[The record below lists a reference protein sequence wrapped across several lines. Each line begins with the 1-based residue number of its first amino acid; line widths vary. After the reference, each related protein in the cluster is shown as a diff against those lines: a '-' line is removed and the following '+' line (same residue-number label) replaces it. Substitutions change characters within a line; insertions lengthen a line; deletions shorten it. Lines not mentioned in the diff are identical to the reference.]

1 MCGIYGTTIPYD
13 DFLIRQKLRRVNFR
27 GPDYSAFERFDQVI
41 LGHNRLSII
50 DLDSRSNQPLTYQ
63 HLEIVFNGEIYNY
76 KELRAELT
84 KKGFAFRTNSDT
96 EVICA
101 AYLAYGNKCV
111 NHFNGMFAFVIY
123 NTREQTLF
131 GARDRLGKKPFY
143 YHLQEDGFEFA
154 SQPSQINLGN
164 DFTINQQAIE
174 SYLNWNYI
182 PEHLC
187 IYQGI
192 KKLKA
197 GHCFVYDIDSATLK
211 IDRYWDV
218 DFFWENKFKGDY
230 EEAKEELINILNNS
244 IKIRLNADVP
254 VGIFL
259 SGGIDSSLV
268 AGMASEVN
276 PKVKTFNISFNEK
289 MFDESNYA
297 AAVAA
302 HFKTDHHTIECSY
315 QSGID
320 LIDNYNHYFDEPF
333 ADPSAIPLLLMAKYT
348 KPFVTVVLSG
358 DGGDESFLGYTRYQ
372 QLNKVAALYDQ
383 PAIIRK
389 FIGRLLSLSPNYRHK
404 IIAMGLQQKNITALY
419 IKMAS
424 SMYKTWLLNSSYA
437 DRQSNQF
444 ILNHNLKPLIEK
456 ISDYDIKTYLNDDI
470 NTKVDRATM
479 AYALEARAPLMDYR
493 VVEFANSLPTK
504 FKLNQAL
511 GSKSILKDILFQKI
525 PPQLFNRPKAGFTV
539 PIKSWFK
546 NELKDYV
553 LDNLTDSALKDIPG
567 IHTSNT
573 KKMIE
578 THMSGKVNYANQI
591 WSLLILKQW
600 MVANKNMYQ
609 VEV

>member
-13 DFLIRQKLRRVNFR
+13 DFLIKQKLLRVNFR
-27 GPDYSAFERFDQVI
+27 GPDFSAFQRFDQVV

-63 HLEIVFNGEIYNY
+63 HLKIVFNGEIYNY
-76 KELRAELT
+76 KELKAELIR
-84 KKGFAFRTNSDT
+84 KGLAFHTNSDT

-101 AYLAYGNKCV
+101 AYLAYGQKCV
-111 NHFNGMFAFVIY
+111 SHFNGMFAFVIY
-123 NTREQTLF
+123 DTERQTLF

-143 YHLQEDGFEFA
+143 YHLQDDGFEFA

-164 DFTINQQAIE
+164 DFSIDQQAIT

-187 IYQGI
+187 IYEGI

-197 GHCFVYDIDSATLK
+197 GHCFLYDLNSTVFK
-211 IDRYWDV
+211 VDRYWDV
-218 DFFWENKFKGDY
+218 DFFWDNKFKGNY
-230 EEAKEELINILNNS
+230 EEAKEELTSILNDSVN
-244 IKIRLNADVP
+244 IRLNADVP

-259 SGGIDSSLV
+259 SGGIDSSLI
-268 AGMASEVN
+268 AGIAAEMSPN
-276 PKVKTFNISFNEK
+276 VKTFNISFNEK
-289 MFDESNYA
+289 MFDESRYA
-297 AAVAA
+297 AAVAT
-302 HFKTDHHTIECSY
+302 HFKTDHHTIECDY
-315 QSGID
+315 QTGID

-372 QLNKVAALYDQ
+372 QINKVAALYNN

-389 FIGRLLSLSPNYRHK
+389 SIAWLLSLSPNYRHK
-404 IIAMGLQQKNITALY
+404 LIAMGLQQKNITALY
-419 IKMAS
+419 VKMAS
-424 SMYKTWLLNSSYA
+424 SMDKNWLLNNNYA
-437 DRQSNQF
+437 DKKFNEF
-444 ILNHNLKPLIEK
+444 ILNHKLKPLIEK

-493 VVEFANSLPTK
+493 VVEFANRLPTEFK
-504 FKLNQAL
+504 FSPAL
-511 GSKSILKDILFQKI
+511 GAKSILKDILFQKI
-525 PPQLFNRPKAGFTV
+525 PAQLFNRPKTGFTV
-539 PIKSWFK
+539 PIKNWFK
-546 NELKDYV
+546 KELKDYV
-553 LDNLTDSALKDIPG
+553 LDNLNDRTLNDIPG

-573 KKMIE
+573 KKMID
-578 THMSGKVNYANQI
+578 THMSGKVNYSSQI

-600 MVANKNMYQ
+600 LVANKEMYQ
-609 VEV
+609 VEA